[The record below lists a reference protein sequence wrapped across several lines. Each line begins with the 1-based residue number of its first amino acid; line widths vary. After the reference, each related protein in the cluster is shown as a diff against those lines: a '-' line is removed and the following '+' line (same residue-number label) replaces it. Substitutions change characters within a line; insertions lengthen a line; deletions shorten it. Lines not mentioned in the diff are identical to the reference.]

1 MFDKAIVIGC
11 PGAGKSTF
19 ARRLRDETSLPLYYL
34 DMVWHRPDKTTI
46 SRDEFDERLREIL
59 LKDKWIIDGNYGRT
73 LEMRLQS
80 CDTVFLLDLPVAEC
94 LAAAESRIGRPREDM
109 P

>member
-34 DMVWHRPDKTTI
+34 DMVWHWPDKTTI
-46 SRDEFDERLREIL
+46 SRGEFEERLREIL
-59 LKDKWIIDGNYGRT
+59 
-73 LEMRLQS
+73 
-80 CDTVFLLDLPVAEC
+80 
-94 LAAAESRIGRPREDM
+94 
-109 P
+109 